1 MRREK
6 KGFAALKEDA
16 GKENAHGFFS
26 DYIRE
31 RVNCALYLLPAVCL
45 LFIWWLCD
53 LPWQPAVYLLLVM
66 AALSFVLIF
75 SDYRKYK
82 EKRRLLELYAA
93 QAEEGVLT
101 LEEECGGLEK
111 AWTQVVKGWQ
121 KKYEQEKENSREE
134 RERSS
139 RYYTLWSHQIKT
151 PVAAMHLLLQE
162 EELDRPSMAQE
173 LQKAEQYV
181 DMALQY
187 QRLDKSGRDL
197 VLKEYPL
204 DTLVRKAVKNMAS
217 VLIYNKTGIHLEK
230 MDATVLT
237 DEKWF
242 LFVLEQVLANAVK
255 YTAKDGSG
263 SIRIYAKERQ
273 SESFLVVED
282 NGIGIRPEDIPR
294 VFEWGYTGYNGRREK
309 RSTGIGLFLCRRTM
323 DMLGQPISIESEEGK
338 GTRVLLGI
346 TRNRFEM
353 E

>member
-1 MRREK
+1 MKREVNK
-6 KGFAALKEDA
+6 TVSGEFSR
-16 GKENAHGFFS
+16 GCFS

-31 RVNCALYLLPAVCL
+31 QVSFMLYLLPTVCL

-53 LPWQPAVYLLLVM
+53 LPWQPAVYLLLVL
-66 AALSFVLIF
+66 AVLSSVLIY
-75 SDYRKYK
+75 SDYSKYVK
-82 EKRRLLELYAA
+82 KRRMMELYAS
-93 QAEEGVLT
+93 QAEAGIFFP
-101 LEEECGGLEK
+101 EEESRGLEG
-111 AWTQVVKGWQ
+111 AWAQLARGWQ
-121 KKYEQEKENSREE
+121 QKYEQEKENGREE

-139 RYYTLWSHQIKT
+139 KYYTLWSHQIKT

-162 EELDRPSMAQE
+162 EELDRRSMEQE
-173 LQKAEQYV
+173 LWKAEQYV

-187 QRLDKSGRDL
+187 QRLDKDGRDL

-204 DTLVRKAVKNMAS
+204 SSLVKKAVKNMAS
-217 VLIYNKTGIHLEK
+217 VLIYNKTAIHLED
-230 MDATVLT
+230 MAAAVLT

-242 LFVLEQVLANAVK
+242 LFVLEQLLGNAVK

-263 SIRIYAKERQ
+263 SIRIYTKE
-273 SESFLVVED
+273 SGGGAFLVVED

-323 DMLGQPISIESEEGK
+323 DMLGQTIAIESEEGK

-346 TRNRFEM
+346 SRNRFDIE
-353 E
+353 